1 MSIHSE
7 IRDKIFI
14 IRPTDSL
21 NKAGADE
28 FEELIRSE
36 IDEGIKYVVFDLS
49 QMTHSSSDGLRAIL
63 RMTDELMAAGGGSF
77 VVGLNP
83 QMRSVFDVSGLLM
96 LVEEADDL
104 DSAISQLADFESSG
118 DEED

>member
-1 MSIHSE
+1 MSIQSE

-14 IRPTDSL
+14 IRPIDSL
-21 NKAGADE
+21 NKAGAEE

-49 QMTHSSSDGLRAIL
+49 QMAHSSSDGLRAIL
-63 RMTDELMAAGGGSF
+63 RMTDELMAVGGGSF

-83 QMRSVFDVSGLLM
+83 QLRSVFNVSGLLM
-96 LVEEADDL
+96 LIEEADDL
-104 DSAISQLADFESSG
+104 DSAISQLNDFEPPENEG
-118 DEED
+118 D